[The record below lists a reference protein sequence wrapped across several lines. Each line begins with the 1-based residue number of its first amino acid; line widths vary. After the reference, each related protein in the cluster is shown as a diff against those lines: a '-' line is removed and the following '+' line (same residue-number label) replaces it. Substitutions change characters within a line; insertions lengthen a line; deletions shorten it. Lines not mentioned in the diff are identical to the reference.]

1 MSRRTLTFRNLS
13 FLMAGLI
20 GTVVLVGGLVLA
32 DAYRELVAQ
41 TRRVATN
48 LTLTVERDVGHDI
61 RLVDLSLQGTVR
73 ATLLPGIDA
82 LPPELR
88 QAALFDSAFT
98 QAEFGRFLILDGAGQ
113 VVAVS
118 GRGKVAT
125 TDFSDRAYFLRHR
138 DNPSPDMFV
147 GPMLTS
153 RLDGQRV
160 LPISRRIAA
169 QDGSFGGLVVGTIH
183 PSAFRHVFERLD
195 LGAGGSIT
203 LAHQDGTVLLREP
216 ELPAGVPASPAAPGT
231 PDSFSPGPRTAAMPG
246 APETRAAPPDG
257 KTVPWQD
264 GFGLAVGPDGVL
276 RFYAAR
282 RMSGL
287 PLTVVVGFS
296 AWDIMTPWLHKLVVI
311 GSLTLLLCGA
321 SVLLTRALGREL
333 RRRHDAEDR
342 LLAFNRELEARVQ
355 REVAARDEARTRLV
369 AGQRMEALGQ
379 LAGGIAHDIN
389 NVLQVVSSANGALA
403 RQCPPASDGRRLSGM
418 IAAAAERG
426 AAVTRR
432 LLVFAR
438 QGELKAEPVDVVALV
453 SGLRELLV
461 HTLGGSLAIEL
472 RAEPDLAPVLADRV
486 ELETVLVNL
495 ATNAR
500 DAMAGTGGTLS
511 IEVRC
516 LEPQAG
522 TGRGRQPHGG
532 GRERHP
538 DGRDQAATGAA
549 GWVCIAVADTGC
561 GMDPALRARVVEP
574 FFTTKP
580 VGKGTGLGLSMAN
593 GFAEQSGGWLEIDS
607 RPGEGTTVTLWLPR
621 DGTAPAASPAPAAPP
636 RPVAVPGPEQLARVL
651 LVDNDP
657 VVRELLAAELVEL
670 GYEVRQADDA
680 GSALGMMDR
689 PPDVLVTDFS
699 MPGMDGLALIR
710 ETHRRHPDL
719 PAILVTGHAGD
730 SASLARSGAFAAD
743 CTLLHKPLRTSR
755 LAERIAAALR
765 TPAGLAAQDA
775 RMGCLELDA

>member
-13 FLMAGLI
+13 FLMGGLI

-48 LTLTVERDVGHDI
+48 LTLTVERDVDHDI
-61 RLVDLSLQGTVR
+61 RLVDLSLQGIIR

-82 LPPELR
+82 LPPELK

-98 QAEFGRFLILDGAGQ
+98 QAEFGRFLILDGAGR
-113 VVAVS
+113 VVAAS
-118 GRGKVAT
+118 GGGRIAS

-147 GPMLTS
+147 GPALTS

-160 LPISRRIAA
+160 LPVSRRVAA

-195 LGAGGSIT
+195 LGAGGAVT

-216 ELPAGVPASPAAPGT
+216 ELPAGVAMSPAAAGT
-231 PDSFSPGPRTAAMPG
+231 PESLPPGPKT
-246 APETRAAPPDG
+246 AAPPGARAPPPDG
-257 KTVPWQD
+257 GTAPWRN

-321 SVLLTRALGREL
+321 AVLLTRALGREL

-389 NVLQVVSSANGALA
+389 NVLQVVSSANQALA
-403 RQCPPASDGRRLSGM
+403 RQCAPASDGRRLSGM

-438 QGELKAEPVDVVALV
+438 QGELRAEPVDVVALV

-461 HTLGGSLAIEL
+461 HTLGGTLAIEL
-472 RAEPDLAPVLADRV
+472 RAGRTSPRCWRTGSSWKPCSSISPPTR
-486 ELETVLVNL
+486 
-495 ATNAR
+495 ATR
-500 DAMAGTGGTLS
+500 WPRPAGPCPSRSGAWSRRPERGAGGSRPAEVASGIRTGGT
-511 IEVRC
+511 R
-516 LEPQAG
+516 
-522 TGRGRQPHGG
+522 
-532 GRERHP
+532 
-538 DGRDQAATGAA
+538 
-549 GWVCIAVADTGC
+549 
-561 GMDPALRARVVEP
+561 
-574 FFTTKP
+574 
-580 VGKGTGLGLSMAN
+580 
-593 GFAEQSGGWLEIDS
+593 
-607 RPGEGTTVTLWLPR
+607 
-621 DGTAPAASPAPAAPP
+621 P
-636 RPVAVPGPEQLARVL
+636 RPVPP
-651 LVDNDP
+651 
-657 VVRELLAAELVEL
+657 
-670 GYEVRQADDA
+670 A
-680 GSALGMMDR
+680 GSALPSPTRAAAWTR
-689 PPDVLVTDFS
+689 PCARVSSSRSSPPS
-699 MPGMDGLALIR
+699 RSARAPG
-710 ETHRRHPDL
+710 
-719 PAILVTGHAGD
+719 
-730 SASLARSGAFAAD
+730 SASRWPTASPSSPAAGWRSTAGPAR
-743 CTLLHKPLRTSR
+743 
-755 LAERIAAALR
+755 
-765 TPAGLAAQDA
+765 A
-775 RMGCLELDA
+775 RR

>member
-13 FLMAGLI
+13 FLMGGLI

-48 LTLTVERDVGHDI
+48 LTLTVERDVDHDI
-61 RLVDLSLQGTVR
+61 RLVDLSLQGIIR

-82 LPPELR
+82 LPPELK

-98 QAEFGRFLILDGAGQ
+98 QAEFGRFLILDGAGR
-113 VVAVS
+113 VVAAS
-118 GRGKVAT
+118 GRGRIAS

-147 GPMLTS
+147 GPALTS

-160 LPISRRIAA
+160 LPVSRRVAA

-195 LGAGGSIT
+195 LGAGGAVT

-216 ELPAGVPASPAAPGT
+216 ELPAGVAMSPAAAGT
-231 PDSFSPGPRTAAMPG
+231 PESLPPGPKTAAPPG
-246 APETRAAPPDG
+246 ARAAPPDG
-257 KTVPWQD
+257 GTAPWRN

-321 SVLLTRALGREL
+321 AVLLTRALGREL

-389 NVLQVVSSANGALA
+389 NVLQVVSSANQALA
-403 RQCPPASDGRRLSGM
+403 RQCAPASDGRRLSGM

-438 QGELKAEPVDVVALV
+438 QGELRAEPVDVVALV

-461 HTLGGSLAIEL
+461 HTLGGTLAIEL
-472 RAEPDLAPVLADRV
+472 RAGPDLAPVLADRV

-500 DAMAGTGGTLS
+500 DAMAETGGTLS

-522 TGRGRQPHGG
+522 TGRGRQPPGG

-538 DGRDQAATGAA
+538 DGRNQAAPGAA

-621 DGTAPAASPAPAAPP
+621 DGTAPAVSPAPSSPP
-636 RPVAVPGPEQLARVL
+636 RHVAVPGPEQLARVL

-657 VVRELLAAELVEL
+657 VVRELLAAELAEL
-670 GYEVRQADDA
+670 GYEVCQAGDA

-710 ETHRRHPDL
+710 EAHRRHPDL

-765 TPAGLAAQDA
+765 APVGVATQDA